1 MENSTADTPVKYAGE
16 NGLQASGAQAVEQQ
30 RAIAEVQGAIISA
43 KKFPRDVVGAIE
55 RIKVACQRPTLAA
68 QALYSYGKGGSEV
81 TGPSIRLMEAVAQNY
96 GNISCG
102 VIELARANG
111 SSECLAYAW
120 DMETN
125 FRDEKKFT
133 VRHWRDTKSGGYPL
147 KDERDIYE
155 LIANM
160 GARRKRACLMAVI
173 PGDVVEDAA
182 TQCDETLRAKVQI
195 TPERIKSMAEAFAAF
210 SVTSEQLEKR
220 IQRKLES
227 IQPAQMVSLG
237 KILNS
242 LKDGMSKAADWFDAG
257 SSGSAVNSWGTLVPV
272 HFAKAKEEITHRIS
286 TADEVIQKAM
296 LDPNGEQAIEL
307 RRIEKEAA

>member
-220 IQRKLES
+220 IQRKLS
-227 IQPAQMVSLG
+227 HHVRLHLCIRGGCQAGASQGSHTAVPAR
-237 KILNS
+237 
-242 LKDGMSKAADWFDAG
+242 
-257 SSGSAVNSWGTLVPV
+257 PV
-272 HFAKAKEEITHRIS
+272 RPRSRIGGVEER
-286 TADEVIQKAM
+286 
-296 LDPNGEQAIEL
+296 GEGLALPQRLARL
-307 RRIEKEAA
+307 RARHRRIVRLAPTLPARR